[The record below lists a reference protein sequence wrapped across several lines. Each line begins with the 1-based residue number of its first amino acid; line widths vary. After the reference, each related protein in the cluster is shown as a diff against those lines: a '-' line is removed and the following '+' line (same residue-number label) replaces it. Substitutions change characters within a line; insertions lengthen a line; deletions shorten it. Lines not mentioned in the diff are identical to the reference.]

1 MNKIDEI
8 EPEPELEKQ
17 SPNAG
22 IPFHQSNS
30 GTARTQGNTTATG
43 GAADS
48 AKVEDVQ

>member
-22 IPFHQSNS
+22 IPFSQSNGGKVRNQINATAGS
-30 GTARTQGNTTATG
+30 GV
-43 GAADS
+43 ADS

>member
-17 SPNAG
+17 SPNT
-22 IPFHQSNS
+22 IPFHQTS
-30 GTARTQGNTTATG
+30 GKARVGNATASSV
-43 GAADS
+43 AADS